1 MIGSYSSDDV
11 IVLQWQLVDTLIE
24 VEATKEA

>member
-11 IVLQWQLVDTLIE
+11 IVLQWQHVDTLIE